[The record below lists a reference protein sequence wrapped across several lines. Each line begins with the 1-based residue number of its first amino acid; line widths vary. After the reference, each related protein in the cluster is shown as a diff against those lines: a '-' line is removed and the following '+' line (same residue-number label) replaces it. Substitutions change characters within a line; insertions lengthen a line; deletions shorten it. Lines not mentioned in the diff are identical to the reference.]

1 MKRRE
6 FVVSASAL
14 ATTASGCLGSTDGG
28 EGEDGIAPPT
38 RDLSTPLPASY
49 EMYREE
55 TVRDVVSKDGIPS
68 IDEPSFDDGEKVDDG
83 DPVFGVVVE
92 GEPRAYPQDVL
103 AQHEIV
109 NDTLGGTNIAVT
121 YCPLTGTA
129 MGFKRGGT
137 TFGVSGD
144 LLNSNLV
151 MYDRATDTRYPQV
164 LGAGIEGELR
174 GESLAPFDVTWTTWR
189 RWRDRHPDSRILSRD
204 TGYVRNY
211 DDDPYGGYN
220 PKTGYYTS
228 DSLVFSVMNRDDR
241 YPPKKVF
248 VVARDAENSVAFD
261 KKRLRDEEELSM
273 VAGGTEYVATYEDGL
288 GTATVERD
296 GEPLTSFDAMWFAWA
311 AFYPDTY
318 VE

>member
-14 ATTASGCLGSTDGG
+14 ATASGCLGSADGG
-28 EGEDGIAPPT
+28 EDVDGTAPPT
-38 RDLSTPLPASY
+38 RDLSTPLFVSY
-49 EMYREE
+49 EKYQNE
-55 TVRDVVSKDGIPS
+55 TVRNVVSKDGIPS
-68 IDEPSFDDGEKVDDG
+68 IDEPSFDDGKDVEDG

-109 NDTLGGTNIAVT
+109 NDTVGGKNVAVT

-129 MGFKRGGT
+129 MGFDRGGT

-151 MYDRATDTRYPQV
+151 MYDRGTDTRYPQV
-164 LGAGIEGELR
+164 LGAGVEGKLR
-174 GESLAPFDVTWTTWR
+174 GESLVPIEVTWTTWR
-189 RWRDRHPDSRILSRD
+189 RWRDEYPDSPVLSRD
-204 TGYVRNY
+204 TGYARNY

-228 DSLVFSVMNRDDR
+228 DSLAFSVMNRDDR

-248 VVARDAENSVAFD
+248 VVARDSENPVAFD
-261 KKRLRDEEELSM
+261 KERLRERGQVSVD
-273 VAGGTEYVATYEDGL
+273 AGDTEYVATYEDSL

-296 GEPLTSFDAMWFAWA
+296 GEPLRSFDAMWFVWA